1 MVLKVS
7 RADPEGCGKET
18 PPLKGTYKIS
28 HSPGLKTEAGVLA
41 GAPRVKDPVLFLQ
54 WLGLLLRHRFDP
66 HPLQWVATVVS
77 KVEAVAQI

>member
-1 MVLKVS
+1 MQNKDCVS
-7 RADPEGCGKET
+7 SR
-18 PPLKGTYKIS
+18 
-28 HSPGLKTEAGVLA
+28 PGAA
-41 GAPRVKDPVLFLQ
+41 VKDPVLFLQ